1 MIWRFSIFIKR
12 PTNSL
17 FCIEYNM
24 DLLAVNGNS
33 QIGDSTDNG
42 IGKKNNKVEGL
53 LPQKRARQ

>member
-1 MIWRFSIFIKR
+1 
-12 PTNSL
+12 
-17 FCIEYNM
+17 M